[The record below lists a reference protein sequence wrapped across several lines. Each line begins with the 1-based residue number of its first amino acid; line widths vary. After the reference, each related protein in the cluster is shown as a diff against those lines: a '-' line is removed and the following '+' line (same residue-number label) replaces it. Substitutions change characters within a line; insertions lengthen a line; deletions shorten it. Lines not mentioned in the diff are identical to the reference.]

1 MTRPICKPLLPVYDK
16 PMLYYPLAAL
26 IAAGNADAGL
36 GIYAAAKM
44 YDLDFIPIC
53 DEEYDFLIAA
63 EYADDPMVRA
73 FLAALRSDD
82 CKERLTRMGGYG
94 LEE

>member
-1 MTRPICKPLLPVYDK
+1 
-16 PMLYYPLAAL
+16 
-26 IAAGNADAGL
+26 
-36 GIYAAAKM
+36 M

-53 DEEYDFLIAA
+53 DEEYDFLICA

-73 FLAALRSDD
+73 FLAALRSGA